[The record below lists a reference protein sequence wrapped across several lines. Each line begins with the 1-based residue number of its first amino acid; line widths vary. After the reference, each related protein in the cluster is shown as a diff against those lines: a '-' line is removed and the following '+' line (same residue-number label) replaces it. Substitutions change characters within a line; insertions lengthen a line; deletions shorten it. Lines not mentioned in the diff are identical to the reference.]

1 MIPLLVKHLAY
12 DEDKLKVLS
21 EVSWV
26 LAYLSARY
34 VYCPTPHSGHN
45 YNFFCTVMHKIVNE
59 TITYYNIFALQSARN

>member
-34 VYCPTPHSGHN
+34 VYCPTPRPGA
-45 YNFFCTVMHKIVNE
+45 VII
-59 TITYYNIFALQSARN
+59 ITYIVPY

>member
-34 VYCPTPHSGHN
+34 VYCPAPHSGGGHN
-45 YNFFCTVMHKIVNE
+45 CNFCCTVVRKIVNE
-59 TITYYNIFALQSARN
+59 TMKLKNY